1 MLTTLRI
8 SGFAIVD
15 AIEVRFGPGLNV
27 LTGETGAGKSILVN
41 ALHLVLG
48 GRMSGEVLRDGADEA
63 VVEALFELPRSHSVF
78 ARLESAALSLEILRG
93 VHSRWA
99 ALLDS
104 LPESAWTRKGLHL
117 RRGEMTLEDLLALY
131 ARHGEN
137 HVRQITDLRAARGW

>member
-48 GRMSGEVLRDGADEA
+48 GRMHGEVLRDGADEA
-63 VVEALFELPRSHSVF
+63 VVEALFELPAAHPVF
-78 ARLESAALSLEILRG
+78 GRLAAAGIRPAEAVDERCE
-93 VHSRWA
+93 
-99 ALLDS
+99 LL
-104 LPESAWTRKGLHL
+104 
-117 RRGEMTLEDLLALY
+117 
-131 ARHGEN
+131 
-137 HVRQITDLRAARGW
+137 V

>member
-15 AIEVRFGPGLNV
+15 ALEVRFGPGLNV

-63 VVEALFELPRSHSVF
+63 VVEAMFELSPDHPVF
-78 ARLESAALSLEILRG
+78 GRLQRAGLR
-93 VHSRWA
+93 
-99 ALLDS
+99 
-104 LPESAWTRKGLHL
+104 PEPSGGAGPSGDT
-117 RRGEMTLEDLLALY
+117 
-131 ARHGEN
+131 
-137 HVRQITDLRAARGW
+137 

>member
-63 VVEALFELPRSHSVF
+63 VVEALFELPAAHRVF
-78 ARLESAALSLEILRG
+78 ARLEAAGLRPPPSG
-93 VHSRWA
+93 
-99 ALLDS
+99 
-104 LPESAWTRKGLHL
+104 P
-117 RRGEMTLEDLLALY
+117 RGEPARGPGRDDAGETCELL
-131 ARHGEN
+131 
-137 HVRQITDLRAARGW
+137 VRRVAARGGRGARS